1 VTKSDGITQ
10 VAGLSVGHWSDRD
23 AATGCTV
30 VLCPDGA
37 VASADVRGGAPGTRE
52 TDLLRLGNIVDRIH
66 AVLLTGG
73 SAYGLDAA
81 AGVMRWLEERGHGR
95 NVSRDPEKPVLV
107 PIVPAAVLFDLAI
120 GRPDVRP
127 GENAGYAACEA
138 ATIGAIEVGSV
149 GAGTGA
155 TVAKV
160 MGPERSLK
168 GGIGTAAERT
178 ESGITVAALVAVN
191 AVGEIIDPDTAAVV
205 AGPRGE
211 EPGSFVDSLEVLRR
225 EPLLPPYAV
234 DANSTIGV
242 VATDAALS
250 KDDAHRL
257 AVVAQTGYAR
267 AIRPAHTT
275 VDGDTIFSLATGLNE
290 STADILQL
298 GSLAARAVERAV
310 IRGVQQ
316 ATGLAGVPSAGEW
329 TAPS

>member
-1 VTKSDGITQ
+1 VTKSDGITL

-52 TDLLRLGNIVDRIH
+52 TDLLRLGNLVDRIH

-95 NVSRDPEKPVLV
+95 NVSRDPDLPVFV
-107 PIVPAAVLFDLAI
+107 PIVPAAVLFDLPV
-120 GRPDVRP
+120 GRSDVRP
-127 GENAGYAACEA
+127 GAEAGYAACEA
-138 ATIGAIEVGSV
+138 ATSDALEEGSV

-191 AVGEIIDPDTAAVV
+191 AVGEIIDPDTATVV

-211 EPGSFVDSLEVLRR
+211 EPGSFVDSLEVLRK

-234 DANSTIGV
+234 DTNSTIGV

-275 VDGDTIFSLATGLNE
+275 VDGDTIFSLATGVNPTE
-290 STADILQL
+290 ANILQL

-310 IRGVQQ
+310 IRGVVQ

-329 TAPS
+329 SK

>member
-1 VTKSDGITQ
+1 MDTDGITQ
-10 VAGLSVGHWSDRD
+10 VAGLSVGHWSDRE

-52 TDLLRLGNIVDRIH
+52 TDLLHLGTLVDRVH
-66 AVLLTGG
+66 AILLTGG

-95 NVSRDPEKPVLV
+95 NVSRDDAEPVLV
-107 PIVPAAVLFDLAI
+107 PIVPAAVLFDLPT
-120 GRPDVRP
+120 GRSDIRP
-127 GENAGYAACEA
+127 GSDAGYAACESA
-138 ATIGAIEVGSV
+138 STDSIEQGSV

-160 MGPERSLK
+160 MGPEHALK

-191 AVGEIIDPDTAAVV
+191 AVGEIVDPETARVV

-211 EPGSFVDSLEVLRR
+211 TPGSFVDSLDVLRK
-225 EPLLPPYAV
+225 EALLPPYALEG
-234 DANSTIGV
+234 NSTIGV

-275 VDGDTIFSLATGLNE
+275 VDGDTIFSLATGVNATE
-290 STADILQL
+290 ANILQL

-310 IRGVQQ
+310 IRAVEQ

-329 TAPS
+329 SK

>member
-1 VTKSDGITQ
+1 MDTDGITQ
-10 VAGLSVGHWSDRD
+10 VAGLSVGHWSDSD

-37 VASADVRGGAPGTRE
+37 VAAADVRGGAPGTRE
-52 TDLLRLGNIVDRIH
+52 TDLLRLGSLVDRVH
-66 AVLLTGG
+66 AILLTGG

-95 NVSRDPEKPVLV
+95 NVSRDEANPVYV
-107 PIVPAAVLFDLAI
+107 PIVPGAVLFDLAI
-120 GRPDVRP
+120 GSSSVRP
-127 GENAGYAACEA
+127 GPDAGYAACEA
-138 ATIGAIEVGSV
+138 ASTDVVEQGSV

-160 MGPERSLK
+160 MGPEHALK
-168 GGIGTAAERT
+168 GGLGTAAERT
-178 ESGITVAALVAVN
+178 ESGVTVAALVAVN
-191 AVGEIIDPDTAAVV
+191 AVGEIIDPDTARVV

-211 EPGSFVDSLEVLRR
+211 EPGAFVDSLEVLRK
-225 EPLLPPYAV
+225 EPLLPAYAI

-275 VDGDTIFSLATGLNE
+275 VDGDTIFALSTGLNQTE
-290 STADILQL
+290 SDILQL
-298 GSLAARAVERAV
+298 GSLAARAVERAIV
-310 IRGVQQ
+310 RGVEQ
-316 ATGLAGVPSAGEW
+316 ARGLAGVPSAGEW
-329 TAPS
+329 SK

>member
-1 VTKSDGITQ
+1 MTEVDGITQ
-10 VAGLSVGHWSDRD
+10 VAGLSVGHWSDKE

-37 VASADVRGGAPGTRE
+37 VASVDVRGGAPGTRE
-52 TDLLRLGNIVDRIH
+52 TDLMQLGTLVDRVH
-66 AVLLTGG
+66 AILLTGG

-95 NVSRDPEKPVLV
+95 NVSRDPDKPVFV
-107 PIVPAAVLFDLAI
+107 PIVPAAVLFDLPI
-120 GRPDVRP
+120 GRSDVRP
-127 GENAGYAACEA
+127 GSDAGYAACEA
-138 ATIGAIEVGSV
+138 ASTSAVEQGSV

-178 ESGITVAALVAVN
+178 ESGVTVAALVAVN
-191 AVGEIIDPDTAAVV
+191 AVGEIIDPDTAIVL

-211 EPGSFVDSLEVLRR
+211 EPGSFVDSLDVLRR

-234 DANSTIGV
+234 EANSTIGV

-275 VDGDTIFSLATGLNE
+275 VDGDTIFSLATGVNPTE
-290 STADILQL
+290 ANILQL

-310 IRGVQQ
+310 IRGVGQ

-329 TAPS
+329 SR